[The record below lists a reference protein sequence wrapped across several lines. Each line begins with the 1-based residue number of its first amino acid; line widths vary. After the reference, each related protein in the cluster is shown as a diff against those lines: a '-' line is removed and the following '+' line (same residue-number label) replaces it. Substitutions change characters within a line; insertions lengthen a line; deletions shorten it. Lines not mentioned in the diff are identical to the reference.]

1 MMEINWK
8 STEER
13 EAFETSVRA
22 HKERIKK
29 WGKLE
34 TLRWIFGIFI
44 LNGLLIIGMYG
55 SAAYILITEAWETK
69 AAEEEKMKE
78 AWIAARQ
85 VNIVFFCLI
94 ESFNSLL

>member
-22 HKERIKK
+22 HKERVKK

-55 SAAYILITEAWETK
+55 SAAYILITEACETK

-85 VNIVFFCLI
+85 VNIDFCV
-94 ESFNSLL
+94 